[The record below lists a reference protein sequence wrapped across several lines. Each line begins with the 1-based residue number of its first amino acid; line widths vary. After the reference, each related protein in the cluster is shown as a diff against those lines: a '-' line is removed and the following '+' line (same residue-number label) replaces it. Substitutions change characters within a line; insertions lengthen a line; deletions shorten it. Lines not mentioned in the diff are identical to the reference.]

1 MIFWFENRFGDKIGS
16 GHFGNVFKGLW
27 DFEGGCLQV
36 AVKVLKPDL
45 GQNEQDK
52 FLQEAA
58 TMGQFYHENVV
69 QLHGVTS
76 VGKPVS
82 EVC

>member
-1 MIFWFENRFGDKIGS
+1 MFN
-16 GHFGNVFKGLW
+16 GLW

-36 AVKVLKPDL
+36 AVKVLKPDM

-82 EVC
+82 DLGYVSTLSVTTLAKRKKC